1 MKKADFHRGSPGNFV
16 SSPAIFGF
24 EAPDQPADYP
34 IRRGPPTV
42 AIVAAA

>member
-24 EAPDQPADYP
+24 EAPDQQPI